1 MFSPI
6 FPSLL
11 KMTSSDAKVRCEHC
25 SSSASS
31 SHQLATIHPHNQIPL
46 YPNLLLLNALY
57 PQLNQQSQRVE
68 SQLALKSYCNSSQS
82 SLLSELF
89 KVSPHHASGAS
100 GEAHS
105 TAAEHSRPP
114 LTSAAKRRHRRKRNQ
129 LKRYA
134 YLAST
139 VAATT
144 ASMLDANRSASA
156 ASTSSSNFTFAK
168 RKTHSPTN
176 APLIYNHNSFNCNHS
191 NADHFYNYYNA
202 SSNKIKSYSR
212 YVYHHAFT
220 LFFYSTFLVI
230 V

>member
-6 FPSLL
+6 FPSLFT
-11 KMTSSDAKVRCEHC
+11 MSSSDSKVRCEHC
-25 SSSASS
+25 SSSTSS
-31 SHQLATIHPHNQIPL
+31 SHQVATIPHHNQIPL

-68 SQLALKSYCNSSQS
+68 SQLALKSYCSSSQN

-89 KVSPHHASGAS
+89 KVTPHLAS
-100 GEAHS
+100 GEAHG
-105 TAAEHSRPP
+105 TASETIRAP

-144 ASMLDANRSASA
+144 ASMLDANRSATS
-156 ASTSSSNFTFAK
+156 ASTSSSNFAK
-168 RKTHSPTN
+168 RKTQSPTN
-176 APLIYNHNSFNCNHS
+176 VPLIYNHNSFNCNHS
-191 NADHFYNYYNA
+191 NSDHFYNYYNA

-212 YVYHHAFT
+212 YVYLCVLYF
-220 LFFYSTFLVI
+220 VI